1 MSTPDLIILMAISVA
16 AFGGLPI
23 LLMWITGR
31 FIGPQV
37 AIIIGLMAAIYLIN
51 EITNGVRSCRSVFTP
66 PEPGKGG
73 EGAYAFQCDLI
84 YGAISRN
91 FVWYSGPISIL
102 LIVAATYFYYEQL
115 HKQK

>member
-1 MSTPDLIILMAISVA
+1 MPTPDLIILMAISVA

-23 LLMWITGR
+23 LLMWIAGR

-84 YGAISRN
+84 YGEIYHS
-91 FVWYSGPISIL
+91 FLWYFWPISVS
-102 LIVAATYFYYEQL
+102 LIAAATYFYYEQL